1 MKLCEIELK
10 CCTLDFLTSSNKK
23 LTAEDSYWMKK
34 LHRAENSGKK
44 KSYFDLKTLLE
55 DNFDFLLNKFLN
67 LQK

>member
-10 CCTLDFLTSSNKK
+10 CCTMHSVISNDMK
-23 LTAEDSYWMKK
+23 LTAEDSHWMKK
-34 LHRAENSGKK
+34 LYRAENYGKK

-55 DNFDFLLNKFLN
+55 DIFFLNKFLN